1 MSSDAFAG
9 VGTVFKRGA
18 VAIAEI
24 TSISGPNLT
33 RGTIDVTNLDS
44 TNGYREFIAGFRDG
58 GEVTLSMNFTM
69 ATWQDFK
76 DDFDS
81 DDAVTYS
88 IVLGNT
94 EENTFGFDAFITSL
108 GMAVPFD
115 DKVSSDVTLKIDG
128 ELTITS

>member
-1 MSSDAFAG
+1 MASSAFSG

-18 VAIAEI
+18 VAVAEI
-24 TSISGPNLT
+24 TNISGPNIT

-44 TNGYREFIAGFRDG
+44 TNGYKEFIGAFRDG

-76 DDFDS
+76 DDI
-81 DDAVTYS
+81 DDDDPVAYS

-94 EENTFGFDAFITSL
+94 EENTFGFDALVTSL
-108 GMAVPFD
+108 GMAIPFD
-115 DKVSSDVTLKIDG
+115 DKVSSDVALKIDG
-128 ELTITS
+128 ELDITS

>member
-1 MSSDAFAG
+1 MASNAFAG

-18 VAIAEI
+18 AAIAEVI
-24 TSISGPNLT
+24 SISGPNLT

-44 TNGYREFIAGFRDG
+44 TNGYKEFIAGFRDG

-76 DDFDS
+76 DDIDS
-81 DDAVTYS
+81 DDSVAYS

-94 EENTFGFDAFITSL
+94 EENTFGFDAFVTAL
-108 GMAVPFD
+108 GMAIPFD